1 MEDNE
6 KTRSEN
12 MNLTQTISSIVHRV
26 NPTLGNIYDKYAL
39 FWNDGIVGFVI
50 GVPLTF
56 LFYYPIAPF
65 ISFSIF
71 GIDLSWLVQF
81 LWYIIC
87 AFFSFCIQHYLRK
100 SWVFTFKKK
109 GVTVEKRNK

>member
-1 MEDNE
+1 V
-6 KTRSEN
+6 KF
-12 MNLTQTISSIVHRV
+12 TQAISHLAHKVSPR
-26 NPTLGNIYDKYAL
+26 LGGIYDAYAL

-56 LFYYPIAPF
+56 LFYYPIAPY
-65 ISFSIF
+65 IIFSMF

-81 LWYIIC
+81 FWYIMA

-100 SWVFTFKKK
+100 TWVFKP
-109 GVTVEKRNK
+109 